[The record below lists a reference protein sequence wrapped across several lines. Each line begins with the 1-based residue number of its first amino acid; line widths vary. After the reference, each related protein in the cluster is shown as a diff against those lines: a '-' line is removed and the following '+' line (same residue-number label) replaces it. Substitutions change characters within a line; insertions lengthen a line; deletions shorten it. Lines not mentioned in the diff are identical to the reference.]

1 MYCCPSHNPVTSPHT
16 TTYIGGIYFVFPGAS
31 SHRFEHSIG
40 VSHLAR
46 EFATNLRIKQPGL
59 GITDADILCVEI
71 AGLVHDIGHGE
82 TDASI
87 HLSLA

>member
-1 MYCCPSHNPVTSPHT
+1 MHRF
-16 TTYIGGIYFVFPGAS
+16 IGGIYFVFPGAS

-46 EFATNLRIKQPGL
+46 EFATVLRTKQPGL

-82 TDASI
+82 TTPSI
-87 HLSLA
+87 H